1 MRQSAP
7 TAIPLAPHSNVGTFM
22 GRDYRRWLF
31 ATALMV
37 LPCGI
42 GQCAAAGEP
51 PPPLRLCADPTN
63 LPFSSNKPESP
74 GLYLEIGAALAE
86 ATGRNISTAWNLTYF
101 GKRALR
107 TTLLV
112 GRCDVAIGLPG
123 DPDFMGPRIIYTVPV
138 VEIGYAVAVPPSVTV
153 TSLKDLVGRRI
164 AVQLGSTPQS
174 LLAEQDAIETVTF
187 REAEEA
193 MQALAEGR
201 VDAAFVWGPI
211 AGYVNRTVL
220 NGAFKVTPVKGPGLA
235 WPAAI
240 GLARDHA
247 ALRDELNRAI
257 DAKRSLIAEL
267 ADKYGFPSGPVVTI
281 AGGADTPAEA
291 AQANAAP
298 ASVPQTVAPVVTA
311 AASAGHEAATATQA
325 EPSAPPPEH
334 PAGGDLASGREVFN
348 GICAHCHGP
357 DAIQAERRIN
367 LRLLKRRYG
376 AEMDEKFRYT
386 VTHGRPDKGMPNWKD
401 VLTDEQ
407 FENILAFLRTVQA
420 E

>member
-1 MRQSAP
+1 MMLSAR
-7 TAIPLAPHSNVGTFM
+7 TAFPQHEAHSDAAGLSM
-22 GRDYRRWLF
+22 IRRHRSWWVL

-37 LPCGI
+37 LPGET
-42 GQCAAAGEP
+42 GQRAAANEP
-51 PPPLRLCADPTN
+51 PAPLRLCADPTN

-74 GLYLEIGAALAE
+74 GLYLEIGAALGE
-86 ATGRNISTAWNLTYF
+86 ATGRSVADVWNLTYF

-107 TTLLV
+107 TTLLA
-112 GRCDVAIGLPG
+112 GRCDIAIGLPG
-123 DPDFMGPRIIYTVPV
+123 DPEFMGPGIIFTVPLI
-138 VEIGYAVAVPPSVTV
+138 EIGYAIAAPRSMTVA
-153 TSLKDLVGRRI
+153 SLKDLMGRRV

-174 LLAEQDAIETVTF
+174 LLAEQDAVETVTF

-211 AGYVNRTVL
+211 AGYVNKTVL
-220 NGAFKVTPVKGPGLA
+220 NGAVKVTPVKGPGLA
-235 WPAAI
+235 WPAAV
-240 GLARDHA
+240 GLARDRA
-247 ALRDELNRAI
+247 ALRDELSRAI
-257 DAKRSLIAEL
+257 DAKRSLISEL
-267 ADKYGFPSGPVVTI
+267 AEKYGFPSGPAVTLAAVGDDATHVTAQI
-281 AGGADTPAEA
+281 ASQGVTTSPKPAREA
-291 AQANAAP
+291 AGA
-298 ASVPQTVAPVVTA
+298 TA
-311 AASAGHEAATATQA
+311 AESQQ
-325 EPSAPPPEH
+325 SAPKPERT
-334 PAGGDLASGREVFN
+334 AIGDLASGREVFN

-376 AEMDEKFRYT
+376 DEMDEKFRYT